1 MATPTQLPTP
11 GPGRSHNPRR
21 TMRDDEGGE
30 SLTEMLHLR
39 DYWRTVRKRQ
49 WTLIATFCIIVGLV
63 TVVTLLTP
71 PVYEASSSVQIDGE
85 PQAYTNM
92 SAFGQYGGDQY
103 LIEAEYFNTQ
113 MKKLRSRVQ
122 GRAVMDR
129 LALWDHP
136 SFKDLDEPVQALLE
150 MVTIER
156 VEKTR
161 IVWVYVRHSDPE
173 LVQQICAT
181 WGEVFVERNMAEIN
195 QGVKDGL
202 GWLTVEAT
210 KAEGDVKESEARL
223 LGFRQRF
230 NKIALST
237 SDTDNLVTKELEKL
251 SLERADAQAQ
261 RARRESEY
269 RSLQDSMTREP
280 DIQKLSLL
288 VESTL
293 MSNQRERL
301 AALQGEKRA
310 LGMTYLELHPK
321 MVEVNE
327 RIADVQAQIQSELIA
342 EAARR
347 KALFDVAVDNER
359 RLGRAIDD
367 LTASALVDNS
377 DEAEYNLLKSAVDS
391 KKDIY
396 RQLIEHKQEM
406 AVTSSLKENNV
417 RILDPSETK
426 QDPVEPNYMRNIGV
440 AVLAGLLAGVSLALF
455 FDYMDTTIKT
465 REEVEALGVPFLGI
479 IPSVPGL
486 AGDGWEIARER
497 YLYAFKYPKSA
508 FAEFCRNIRTNVNF
522 TARADGKQPR
532 RLLITS
538 AGPREGKTTS
548 SINLGITFAATGR
561 RVCLVDADLRRP
573 SLHHAFGLSNET
585 GFSTLIMGESRAE
598 DVAQPTPQEGLFIIP
613 SGPRPGNPAE
623 MLGSPQ
629 CRAALDRLNEV
640 FDLVIIDSPPVVA
653 VTDAVVLSADVD
665 GAIIVIKAFKTVKDL
680 VLQAKRQ
687 LLDVDAR
694 LIGVILNDFDIQR
707 KSYGYYYY
715 YTYYGADRDDLGTGR
730 KRRISQESGGGK
742 KS

>member
-1 MATPTQLPTP
+1 
-11 GPGRSHNPRR
+11 
-21 TMRDDEGGE
+21 MRDDEGGE

-63 TVVTLLTP
+63 SIVTLLTP
-71 PVYEASSSVQIDGE
+71 PTYEASSSVQIDGE
-85 PQAYTNM
+85 PQAYSNL

-129 LALWDHP
+129 LDLWEHP
-136 SFKDLDEPVQALLE
+136 LFKDLDEPVQALLD

-161 IVWVYVRHSDPE
+161 IVWIYVRNSDPE
-173 LVQQICAT
+173 LVQQICGA
-181 WGEVFVERNMAEIN
+181 WSEVFVERNMAEIN

-202 GWLTVEAT
+202 AWLTVEAS
-210 KAEGDVKESEARL
+210 KAEGDVKESEAKL
-223 LGFRQRF
+223 LEYRQRF

-237 SDTDNLVTKELEKL
+237 SDIDNLVTKELEKL

-269 RSLQDSMTREP
+269 RSLQDSMTRES
-280 DIQKLSLL
+280 DLQRLSLL
-288 VESTL
+288 VDSTL

-310 LGMTYLELHPK
+310 LGMTYLDLHPK
-321 MVEVNE
+321 MVEVSE

-359 RLGRAIDD
+359 RLAKAIDE
-367 LTASALVDNS
+367 LTASALVENS
-377 DEAEYNLLKSAVDS
+377 DEAEYNLLKAAVES

-396 RQLIEHKQEM
+396 QQLIDHKQEM

-426 QDPVEPNYMRNIGV
+426 QEPVEPNYVRNIGV

-486 AGDGWEIARER
+486 AGDGWEMARER

-522 TARADGKQPR
+522 TARSDGKQPR

-573 SLHHAFGLSNET
+573 SLHHAFGLSNES
-585 GFSTLIMGESRAE
+585 GFSTLILGESGPE
-598 DVAQPTPQEGLFIIP
+598 EVAQATPQDGLYIIP
-613 SGPRPGNPAE
+613 SGPRPANPAE

-629 CRAALDRLNEV
+629 CRVALDRLNEV

-653 VTDAVVLSADVD
+653 VTDAVVLSGDVD
-665 GAIIVIKAFKTVKDL
+665 GVIIVIKAFKTVKDL

-687 LLDVDAR
+687 LVDVDAR

-715 YTYYGADRDDLGTGR
+715 YTYYGAERDDLGTGR
-730 KRRISQESGGGK
+730 KRRQSQESGGGK

>member
-1 MATPTQLPTP
+1 
-11 GPGRSHNPRR
+11 
-21 TMRDDEGGE
+21 MRDDDAGE

-63 TVVTLLTP
+63 TIVTLLTP

-92 SAFGQYGGDQY
+92 NQVGQYGGDQY

-113 MKKLRSRVQ
+113 LKKLRSRVQ
-122 GRAVMDR
+122 ARAVMDR
-129 LALWDHP
+129 LNLWEHP
-136 SFKDLDEPVQALLE
+136 EFKDLDEPVEALLD
-150 MVTIER
+150 MVVVEK

-161 IVWVYVRHSDPE
+161 LVWIYARNSDLE
-173 LVQQICAT
+173 LVQQICEA

-195 QGVKDGL
+195 QGVKEGL
-202 GWLTVEAT
+202 AWLTDET
-210 KAEGDVKESEARL
+210 SKAETDVKKAEADL
-223 LGFRQRF
+223 LAFRQRL

-237 SDTDNLVTKELEKL
+237 SESDNLVTKELERL
-251 SLERADAQAQ
+251 SMERADAQAA
-261 RARRESEY
+261 RAKRESEY
-269 RSLQDSMTREP
+269 RSLQDSLTRES
-280 DIQKLSLL
+280 DLQRLSLL
-288 VESTL
+288 VDSSL
-293 MSNQRERL
+293 MSQLREKL
-301 AALQGEKRA
+301 TALQGEKRA
-310 LGMTYLELHPK
+310 LATTYLELHPK

-327 RIADVQAQIQSELIA
+327 RIADTESQIRGELIA
-342 EAARR
+342 ESGRR
-347 KALFDVAVDNER
+347 KALFDVATDNER
-359 RLGRAIDD
+359 RLALAIEQ
-367 LTASALVDNS
+367 LTTTALAENS
-377 DEAEYNLLKSAVDS
+377 DEAEYNLLVSTLES

-396 RQLIEHKQEM
+396 RRLIEQKQEM

-417 RILDPSETK
+417 RIIDPSEAIEE
-426 QDPVEPNYMRNIGV
+426 PVEPNYLRNIGV
-440 AVLAGLLAGVSLALF
+440 AILAGLLAGVSLALF

-486 AGDGWEIARER
+486 SGEGWEMARER

-522 TARADGKQPR
+522 TAREDGRPPR

-585 GFSTLIMGESRAE
+585 GFSSLITGEATAE
-598 DVAQPTPQEGLFIIP
+598 EVAQPTPQEGLFIIP

-623 MLGSPQ
+623 MLGSPA
-629 CRAALDRLNEV
+629 CKVALDRLNEV
-640 FDLVIIDSPPVVA
+640 FDLVIIESPPVVA
-653 VTDAVVLSADVD
+653 VTDAVVLSTDVD

-687 LLDVDAR
+687 LVDVDAR

-715 YTYYGADRDDLGTGR
+715 YTYYGADREDVGR
-730 KRRISQESGGGK
+730 QRRASK
-742 KS
+742 KPGA